1 MKKTKLGIFAIAIA
15 LFSACDSHEDDCHE
29 CHIAYMATNGT
40 EIEVEITNS
49 EGGEEFCGSELEEA
63 EDPDFTY
70 TLDEDVIIGNDTIP
84 AGVYSD
90 IHCEEHAH

>member
-1 MKKTKLGIFAIAIA
+1 MNLNPFIFFILGKSISSIHRVLSQSSQIKW
-15 LFSACDSHEDDCHE
+15 
-29 CHIAYMATNGT
+29 ATNGT

-63 EDPDFTY
+63 EAPDFTY
-70 TLDEDVIIGNDTIP
+70 TLDEDVIIGDDTIP